1 MNRTTTTRTQP
12 APARKRSTSAALWL
26 PGLVVALGAAI
37 ATAHGLYEVAA
48 AAGVPDVLA
57 WLYPLITDGLAL
69 VAYACAPQ
77 LAPAGRRYA
86 TGVVVLAA
94 GLSGLAQAS
103 YLAGWFDNATAVL
116 RFGVGAWPAIA
127 AAIVA
132 HLLFMLG
139 AARTG
144 RHTTEPSVP
153 ISASA
158 EVFTGP
164 AVQPSTAGVQPTL
177 TGGVHPTP
185 HAPASNG
192 DTTEPDQRSTQ
203 AGSPGV
209 QRSVPR
215 GEAPQLERARAATR
229 RHAVH
234 HGTLPTVT
242 QLMEISG
249 VARGT
254 AGNALKTL
262 RDQPTPLH
270 VVHNDQQDRHDKAQP

>member
-1 MNRTTTTRTQP
+1 MTTTRTHTNVPVP
-12 APARKRSTSAALWL
+12 AQARKRSTSAALWL

-48 AAGVPDVLA
+48 AAGVPDLLA

-77 LAPAGRRYA
+77 LALGGRRYA

-127 AAIVA
+127 AAMVA

-139 AARTG
+139 HARS
-144 RHTTEPSVP
+144 HTHTNPAHT
-153 ISASA
+153 AS
-158 EVFTGP
+158 TGP
-164 AVQPSTAGVQPTL
+164 SVQPSTAVQQVVQPTPS
-177 TGGVHPTP
+177 TTVQRPP
-185 HAPASNG
+185 APAASNH
-192 DTTEPDQRSTQ
+192 TAPDHTDRSTERT
-203 AGSPGV
+203 APGV

-215 GEAPQLERARAATR
+215 GESPQLDQARTAAR

-242 QLMEISG
+242 QLMAQTG
-249 VARGT
+249 VSRGT

-262 RDQPTPLH
+262 RDQSGQLH
-270 VVHNDQQDRHDKAQP
+270 IVHTNDQGEQMKAQP